1 MYLSRTKKRILAG
14 IAGGVLTLSAV
25 FGVLRINTSRIEM
38 KEIKDEVGTGLRSSI
53 SSYINQSGY
62 ELSDDEYTAL
72 LASVVETV
80 VNELDNSNL
89 TAEKVEELG
98 TLAGE
103 MALEQLNDANLSNPQ
118 KERIKEVAKSL
129 TTIMVSTVYGNA
141 GKTESDTLND
151 INVSSVTNVMADT
164 QKSENNVVSEL
175 SQFNKKMTEINEIIN
190 ISDINRLYEDGM
202 KLKVLLDAID
212 YKKGLSDTGVNSIDE
227 ALGSVEKIYSD
238 IPALTE
244 YAYFMNLNNEINSV
258 RAELVE
264 GEVSNNA
271 LKSLNKAL
279 LTLPSNINDLLEAEE
294 SKKSEQKE
302 AIKKVLESAKNDFE
316 TFKEN
321 KTDNSIFL
329 LSAVNEIKSSSDLS
343 KTTASDLINR
353 NEALTAKEKELN
365 EQLISALSLY
375 ESLIT
380 RLDRIDVNLNSLEE
394 SLRKELEKTI
404 DDLNSSIADVADES
418 LVSAS
423 SVDELK
429 KLMDGQEADLRT
441 IYKQINSLKEELQKK
456 INELGDNN
464 TGQSASLKSVL
475 ANIEKIQGNLS
486 QGYVTNADFDGKLSE
501 FQSQLAKSQK
511 ELDEAVKKASSVS
524 NEGLEKANTDIQ
536 KNATDISGLQSN
548 KADKSAVDS
557 ALASER
563 EQTNS
568 ALNNKADKSSL
579 DNLVVVEYQPKDT
592 PYDSDGDGINDAI
605 REQPTVILT
614 PYNKYSNGN

>member
-238 IPALTE
+238 IPALTK

>member
-202 KLKVLLDAID
+202 KLKVLLDSID
-212 YKKGLSDTGVNSIDE
+212 YKKGLSNTGVNSIDE
-227 ALGSVEKIYSD
+227 ALGNVEKIYSD

-294 SKKSEQKE
+294 SKKNEQKE

-353 NEALTAKEKELN
+353 NEALTVKEKELN

-418 LVSAS
+418 LASAS

-464 TGQSASLKSVL
+464 TGQSANLKSVL

-524 NEGLEKANTDIQ
+524 NEGLEKASADIQ
-536 KNATDISGLQSN
+536 KNTTDISSLQTDKAN
-548 KADKSAVDS
+548 KSDVDNAIANAQAQTSS
-557 ALASER
+557 AL
-563 EQTNS
+563 T
-568 ALNNKADKSSL
+568 NKADKSSL
-579 DNLVVVEYQPKDT
+579 DNLAVVEYQPKDT
-592 PYDSDGDGINDAI
+592 PYDSDGDGIDDAV
-605 REQPTVILT
+605 RDQPTIILT
-614 PYNKYSNGN
+614 PYNKYSNNN

>member
-279 LTLPSNINDLLEAEE
+279 LTLPSNINDMLEAEE
-294 SKKSEQKE
+294 SKKNEQKE